1 MKTRS
6 QSIVESSSTQ
16 NNIAP
21 YRHVFRLPIPL
32 INQTTKYILVST
44 KHIGIV
50 TRSQSHTLHK
60 SAISTSGS
68 LFQNNVM
75 YPSRYSERLRRR
87 NEVYALDIDFD
98 EASRAWLK
106 NKTPVGNGC
115 YIYTKNT

>member
-6 QSIVESSSTQ
+6 QSVMESY
-16 NNIAP
+16 AHP
-21 YRHVFRLPIPL
+21 
-32 INQTTKYILVST
+32 KYIM
-44 KHIGIV
+44 
-50 TRSQSHTLHK
+50 TRSKSHTLHK
-60 SAISTSGS
+60 SAASTSS
-68 LFQNNVM
+68 IRVQNDVI

-87 NEVYALDIDFD
+87 NNMYDVDIDFD